1 MIKVGEIKISEISKI
16 TGASIPLISRYFKKH
31 GDDKVTRI
39 NNRVVGV
46 SPEAAEEY
54 LRETG
59 HEYFFG
65 PSITL
70 SANLCGGVGKTTG
83 IYSLG
88 AATRRIVSRDT
99 PIVYVDGD
107 SQGSFTELVFGR
119 PADNSESILIDFL
132 EGKAQID
139 DVLTDMGNNVWFV
152 KSNLNQVYIE
162 KVLSKPQEIK
172 KGMLGF
178 YEAIFKRLGANTKI
192 FQDHT
197 PQLSN
202 LFASSICALSQ
213 LDNNIHKCVVIP
225 IRGDTFAISGGEKI
239 ISEISELKDTF
250 SLSGNIDI
258 HCYFSSVDRRLA
270 TTADAFKLIAT
281 KESIIPHLSDAV
293 VRYSQELPKSVMALE
308 NIYTSGKS
316 TNATEDYQ
324 NLLQHIFKPRF
335 SDNGAARSWQA

>member
-132 EGKAQID
+132 E
-139 DVLTDMGNNVWFV
+139 
-152 KSNLNQVYIE
+152 VYIE